1 MIDERT
7 CRILEFDKVL
17 DILSA
22 YAVSTPS
29 KEEVLKTRPS
39 TNRKEIETFQNLTQE
54 AYLVKEKYNLS
65 PIVPFDCVLEVLE
78 KATIEVTLSPIE
90 LLKIS
95 RLLRSCRITKK
106 EISSC
111 GGDVVE
117 LKRVISMAEPNKKL
131 EESIDNAIENENSL
145 KDDASS
151 KLKELRIKLRTLNNS
166 IKEKVNSFIRSQTY
180 SKYLQE
186 AIVTIRDG
194 RFVLPVKSE
203 FRHQIPGLIHDQSAT
218 GSTVFIEPI
227 QVVQM
232 NNEIKSVKILEQ
244 KEIERILKELTIIVA
259 SEVKN
264 IKFCQNA
271 CVMTDI
277 VFAKC
282 AYSTEIRGTEPT
294 LNEKGMVDLK
304 DARHPLIERSK
315 VVPVSIAFGKDYKM
329 LLITGPNT
337 GGKTVALK
345 TTGLMCLMAYIGLKV
360 PCKEQSEIAI
370 FDSIYCDIGDEQS
383 IENALSTFSSHIV
396 NIVNITNNLT
406 NKSLVL
412 FDEVGGGT
420 DPIEGVAL
428 AKGIIKYL
436 ELMKACAVVTTHY
449 PELKEYALLNNT
461 IMNASMQFDEGTLK
475 PTFKMVVGLP
485 GTSNAL
491 KIASTLGINDY
502 ILKEANKSLD
512 KNQVQF
518 EDVLKRAQEA
528 KARAME
534 ELESAEALNK
544 KAKIESEK
552 LKRDKKTLEEKLEK
566 IKATAQL
573 ETKRIISSKLFE
585 VDEIM
590 QQMKELQKQNDDEA
604 LFKARQLKR
613 RIEDKQFLLE
623 QEDEAEEE
631 VFHKE
636 VNPNTLIVGTKVV
649 LKKFGTTGEI
659 KSFQKGKKEA
669 EVICGSVVTK
679 VKLTD
684 LALVESVTLKKPK
697 QTNQAKVSKY
707 SKPTAEKTEQVRKE
721 EEIKV
726 LGLTVFEAIEMIEPL
741 IMLDI
746 THIRVVHGKGT
757 GALGIG
763 VQDYF
768 KKHKAIKSVRYGGY
782 GEGDRGVT
790 FLELR

>member
-1 MIDERT
+1 MIDERS

-17 DILSA
+17 EILSN
-22 YAVSTPS
+22 YVVSIPS
-29 KEEVLKTRPS
+29 KDEILKSRPS
-39 TNRKEIETFQNLTQE
+39 TDRDEILLLQQLTKE

-65 PIVPFDCVLEVLE
+65 PIVSFDCTTDILE
-78 KATIEVTLSPIE
+78 KAGIEVILSPPE
-90 LLKIS
+90 LLKVA
-95 RLLRSCRITKK
+95 RLLRSCRIAKK

-111 GGDVVE
+111 GEDIAE
-117 LKRVISMAEPNKKL
+117 LKNIANRAEINQKL
-131 EESIDNAIENENSL
+131 EKAIDDVIENENAL

-151 KLKELRIKLRTLNNS
+151 KLKELRIKLRSLNNS
-166 IKEKVNSFIRSQTY
+166 VKEKVNSFTRSQTY
-180 SKYLQE
+180 SKYLQDS
-186 AIVTIRDG
+186 IVTVRDG

-218 GSTVFIEPI
+218 GSTVFIEPM

-232 NNEIKSVKILEQ
+232 NNEIKSVKISEQ
-244 KEIERILKELTIIVA
+244 KEIERILKELTLFVA
-259 SEVKN
+259 SEAENLKT
-264 IKFCQNA
+264 CQDV
-271 CVMTDI
+271 CVMSDI

-282 AYSTEIRGTEPT
+282 AYSTEIRGIDPV
-294 LNEKGMVDLK
+294 LNENGIVDLK
-304 DARHPLIERSK
+304 EARHPLIEKNK

-345 TTGLMCLMAYIGLKV
+345 TTGLMCLMSYIGLKI
-360 PCKEQSEIAI
+360 PCQEESEISI
-370 FDSIYCDIGDEQS
+370 FDNIYCDIGDEQS

-406 NKSLVL
+406 NKSLIL
-412 FDEVGGGT
+412 LDEVGGGT

-436 ELMKACAVVTTHY
+436 ELMKASAVVTTHY
-449 PELKEYALLNNT
+449 PELKEYALLSQT
-461 IMNASMQFDEGTLK
+461 LMNASMQFDEGTIK
-475 PTFKMVVGLP
+475 PTFKMIVGLP

-502 ILKEANKSLD
+502 ILREANNSLD

-518 EDVLKRAQEA
+518 EEVLKKAQKA
-528 KARAME
+528 KAKALE
-534 ELESAEALNK
+534 ELEEARAV
-544 KAKIESEK
+544 AKRTQTESEK
-552 LKRDKKTLEEKLEK
+552 LQRDKKILEEKLEK
-566 IKATAQL
+566 IKSTAQL
-573 ETKRIISSKLFE
+573 ETKRIVSSKLFE
-585 VDEIM
+585 VEEIM
-590 QQMKELQKQNDDEA
+590 NEMKELQKKNDEEA

-613 RIEDKQFLLE
+613 KIEDKQFLLE
-623 QEDEAEEE
+623 QDDEQEEE
-631 VFHKE
+631 VEHKE
-636 VNPNTLIVGTKVV
+636 VDPNNLAVGSKVI

-659 KSFQKGKKEA
+659 KSYQKGKKEA

-684 LALVESVTLKKPK
+684 LALVSSPTQKKQKQNKYQKSPK
-697 QTNQAKVSKY
+697 HS
-707 SKPTAEKTEQVRKE
+707 PDKTEQVRKE
-721 EEIKV
+721 EEVKV

-741 IMLDI
+741 IMSDI
-746 THIRVVHGKGT
+746 THIKVVHGKGT

-763 VQDYF
+763 VQNYF
-768 KKHKAIKSVRYGGY
+768 KKHKSIKSVRYGGY

-790 FLELR
+790 FLELK